1 MFMKISKLLIVIF
14 FSILLVSFSR
24 NSQFESQKQEISKIT
39 IELVKSDYSI
49 NDSNL
54 VGGLNLINKIISK
67 ENLSSS
73 QSAELFWSFSKILL
87 REDSESAARI
97 GLYWNYYLGLNV
109 EYSEN
114 MTYIIGYIL
123 MRHPQ
128 YATNILKSSCQKIQ
142 KEVVTA
148 ILWEILYWFYKE
160 AGFAPGN
167 EKPELKNL
175 LVEVNK
181 WLTMPLDD
189 KTKDGIKS
197 LKKVILENKV
207 N

>member
-1 MFMKISKLLIVIF
+1 MFRKILKILIIIF
-14 FSILLVSFSR
+14 FFILLVSFTR
-24 NSQFESQKQEISKIT
+24 NSQFESQKQEIAKIT

-54 VGGLNLINKIISK
+54 VGGLNLIDKIISK
-67 ENLSSS
+67 ENLSYS
-73 QSAELFWSFSKILL
+73 QSAALFWSFSKILL

-97 GLYWNYYLGLNV
+97 GLYWNYYFGLNV

-128 YATNILKSSCQKIQ
+128 YATNILKSSCSRIQ

-167 EKPELKNL
+167 EKPELNSL
-175 LVEVNK
+175 LVEINK
-181 WLTMPLDD
+181 WFKMPLDN
-189 KTKDGIKS
+189 KTKNVIKS
-197 LKKVILENKV
+197 LKKVILENKT

>member
-1 MFMKISKLLIVIF
+1 MFRKISKSLTI
-14 FSILLVSFSR
+14 ILLFILLSSFIQ
-24 NSQFESQKQEISKIT
+24 NSQFESQKLEIERIALK
-39 IELVKSDYSI
+39 LVKNHYSI

-54 VGGLNLINKIISK
+54 IKNIKLIDKIISN
-67 ENLSSS
+67 ENLSYS
-73 QSAELFWSFSKILL
+73 QSTELFWYFAKLL
-87 REDSESAARI
+87 LHEDSENAARI
-97 GLYWNYYLGLNV
+97 GLYWNYYCGLNV

-114 MTYIIGYIL
+114 MNYIIGYIL

-128 YATNILKSSCQKIQ
+128 YATNILKSSCPVIQ

-167 EKPELKNL
+167 EKPELNSL
-175 LVEVNK
+175 LVEINK
-181 WLTMPLDD
+181 WLTMPLDN
-189 KTKDGIKS
+189 KTKDVIKS
-197 LKKVILENKV
+197 LKKVILENKT